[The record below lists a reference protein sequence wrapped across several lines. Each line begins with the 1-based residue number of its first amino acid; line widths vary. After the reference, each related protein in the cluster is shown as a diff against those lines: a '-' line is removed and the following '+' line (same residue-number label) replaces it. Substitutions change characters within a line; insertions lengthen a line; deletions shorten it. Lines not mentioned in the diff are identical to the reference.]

1 MNSFVKAIFDLD
13 ELEQYG
19 RRPLAV
25 NKWSPVFKILWTLVF
40 IVLVSAVGK
49 YSLSRVLLL
58 AIYPVLMVA
67 YLDIPYKNFLS
78 KLLIPAALSISL
90 GIANPFFDRAMV
102 LSLGGLGISG
112 GVLSLITLFIK
123 GMLTVSAS
131 LILVSTTSISGIG
144 DGLLA
149 MKVPKRLVMLLL
161 LMYRYITVLLNETGR
176 TIEAYHLRS
185 GDRKGIHISSW
196 GSLVGQIMIRSYRRS
211 GEIYN
216 AMQLRGYG
224 E

>member
-25 NKWSPVFKILWTLVF
+25 NKWSPVLKILWTLAF

-49 YSLSRVLLL
+49 YSLSRVLVL
-58 AIYPVLMVA
+58 AVYPVLMVA

-78 KLLIPAALSISL
+78 KLLIPAVLSISL
-90 GIANPFFDRAMV
+90 GIANPFFDRAIV
-102 LSLGGLGISG
+102 LNLGGFGISG

-176 TIEAYHLRS
+176 TIEAYQLRS
-185 GDRKGIHISSW
+185 GGRKGIHISSW

-211 GEIYN
+211 EEIYN